1 MLLSCYCHAMSNLQ
15 VKNVPEA
22 VHDELRRR
30 ADARGITLRDF
41 VLELLRREV
50 ARPDFHDW
58 LARVEQRPPVTS
70 AESVVEALDD
80 ERAQHEAHRG
90 RVLDRR

>member
-30 ADARGITLRDF
+30 ADARGITLRDGG
-41 VLELLRREV
+41 VI
-50 ARPDFHDW
+50 
-58 LARVEQRPPVTS
+58 
-70 AESVVEALDD
+70 
-80 ERAQHEAHRG
+80 G
-90 RVLDRR
+90 